1 MNKLILT
8 GNLTRD
14 PEMRETQNGTKVCTF
29 TLAVN
34 RRSQSEHPEADYFR
48 VTAWRGLAESCS
60 RYLKKG
66 RKCCVVGAVGASAY
80 VGNDGRPRA
89 SLEVVA
95 DEVEFLSPRPQ
106 EAAPDGYVPVSN
118 EELPEFD

>member
-1 MNKLILT
+1 M
-8 GNLTRD
+8 
-14 PEMRETQNGTKVCTF
+14 
-29 TLAVN
+29 
-34 RRSQSEHPEADYFR
+34 
-48 VTAWRGLAESCS
+48 
-60 RYLKKG
+60 
-66 RKCCVVGAVGASAY
+66 GASAY
-80 VGNDGRPRA
+80 VDNDGRPRA

>member
-14 PEMRETQNGTKVCTF
+14 PEMRETQNGTKVCNF

-34 RRSQSEHPEADYFR
+34 RKSQSDHPEADYFR
-48 VTAWRGLAESCS
+48 VTAWRGLAENCS

-80 VGNDGRPRA
+80 VGSDGRPRA

-106 EAAPDGYVPVSN
+106 EGAPDDYVPVGN
-118 EELPEFD
+118 EDLPE

>member
-1 MNKLILT
+1 MNKGMFI

-14 PEMRETQNGTKVCTF
+14 PELRETQNGTTVCTF

-34 RRSQSEHPEADYFR
+34 KRSQSEQPEADYIR
-48 VTAWRGLAESCS
+48 VTAWRGLGESCS
-60 RYLKKG
+60 KYLKKG
-66 RKCCVVGAVGASAY
+66 RKCCVIGEVRATAY
-80 VGNDGRPRA
+80 VGNDGSPRA

-106 EAAPDGYVPVSN
+106 DVATDGYVPVSN